1 MLPVQFC
8 NYNLDYQQRLG
19 FLKVVTWA
27 GRNVRGGKEEL
38 QRKIESLYGKNA
50 DRARKAGRLPS
61 HSGLQFDP
69 EMLLRHEEAPS
80 WQPGFSSQR
89 IDRLVLW
96 AEMLGLVT
104 PAGRL
109 AEWSKPLIVDETTFD
124 PHVPE
129 LANPFLLSRRDRSY
143 FLALLMFHD
152 HVLFHLTSALTRLE
166 PGTRIDARRACIEVT
181 KALCLTLDCAA
192 GVNIH
197 AARSRQMLRDL
208 LERLAGVEHISN
220 KHAFLNPGE
229 RENALKQMEAKTVRN
244 HLAEYHAVCRFEQ
257 LTDLGLLVKEDP
269 FKPSTTDEARERAR
283 KSWAWYTTDG
293 LRFFCPQEQNGDC
306 NVEDYLESQWARS
319 CLLDQ
324 RLTTDLDPVKD
335 QVEIARLLDGA
346 LPRARRQLGAIQVH
360 TWVFIAALDA
370 IDRGMSLE
378 FKQAYALLDA
388 MRHDQRYSGYLRQSG
403 QQTYL
408 GRTASLI
415 GGSMYDNICQYPIT
429 SVRGSL

>member
-1 MLPVQFC
+1 
-8 NYNLDYQQRLG
+8 
-19 FLKVVTWA
+19 
-27 GRNVRGGKEEL
+27 
-38 QRKIESLYGKNA
+38 
-50 DRARKAGRLPS
+50 
-61 HSGLQFDP
+61 
-69 EMLLRHEEAPS
+69 
-80 WQPGFSSQR
+80 
-89 IDRLVLW
+89 
-96 AEMLGLVT
+96 
-104 PAGRL
+104 
-109 AEWSKPLIVDETTFD
+109 
-124 PHVPE
+124 
-129 LANPFLLSRRDRSY
+129 
-143 FLALLMFHD
+143 MFHD